1 MIHPSAFLPAK
12 SEALMFGF
20 LRPSFRDVEYRQA
33 YARCCSMQHL
43 EFGVSSLPF
52 LSYES
57 VLLYLLAVESGLNPG
72 PPASTPTCC
81 RLRTS
86 ARLRDDP
93 DASFARF
100 SAAFGV
106 LLGLIK
112 LDDDVRD
119 EGRMMS
125 RFAHWILARKRSR
138 CPHRIRRAG

>member
-1 MIHPSAFLPAK
+1 
-12 SEALMFGF
+12 MFGF
-20 LRPSFRDVEYRQA
+20 LKPAFRDTNYRQA

-57 VLLYLLAVESGLNPG
+57 VLLYLLTVECGLNPG

-86 ARLRDDP
+86 RLHREEP
-93 DASFARF
+93 DAPFAQI

-119 EGRMMS
+119 EGRLISGLSPVSKPRSTQFS
-125 RFAHWILARKRSR
+125 RRSTTR
-138 CPHRIRRAG
+138 FPIESPN